1 MLINA
6 GDYLRLLW
14 LDGQNSIA
22 SVFHGVKGVLRMEN
36 LRFVGD
42 LLVGE
47 KVVRSFTSHQGY
59 LRLLVLVSL
68 LWIVLKRVRSRP
80 KLAHRLT
87 PLTTPRVPA
96 KDREASPD
104 AKKPVQTGNQP
115 STENSVET
123 ADPSTSAVLSR
134 QQSFEKLYRSFLDS
148 VAAETHGVGVPP
160 PNPSQPQSR
169 ADSETQPSTKVEE
182 PSQNP

>member
-14 LDGQNSIA
+14 LDGQNSVT
-22 SVFHGVKGVLRMEN
+22 SVFHGVKGLFRMEN

-47 KVVRSFTSHQGY
+47 KVVRTFTSRQGY
-59 LRLLVLVSL
+59 LRLVVLVAL
-68 LWIVLKRVRSRP
+68 LWVVLRRIRSRP

-96 KDREASPD
+96 KDREASPE
-104 AKKPVQTGNQP
+104 AKKPGQTLNQP
-115 STENSVET
+115 STETSVDT
-123 ADPSTSAVLSR
+123 ADPTSSAVLSR

-148 VAAETHGVGVPP
+148 VAAETHGFGVAPS
-160 PNPSQPQSR
+160 NVSQPQSR
-169 ADSETQPSTKVEE
+169 AESEAQQNKTEE
-182 PSQNP
+182 PSQTA